1 MEMAP
6 GERCEIIVDLAD
18 GQTAKLLTIFEDEYE
33 ADGLVESVLELF
45 GLFSPPLPAPS
56 LILHVDR
63 ALPAHTAEL
72 PGRLN
77 TIGRPL
83 ESEIT
88 TTRDFLLE
96 MEGAHG
102 SASGHH
108 GMDMTIN
115 GVAMDMET
123 INERIKRGL

>member
-18 GQTAKLLTIFEDEYE
+18 GLTAKLLTIFEDEYE

-63 ALPAHTAEL
+63 NLPANTAEL
-72 PGRLN
+72 PGRLS

-88 TTRDFLLE
+88 ATRDFLLE
-96 MEGAHG
+96 MEGAH
-102 SASGHH
+102 
-108 GMDMTIN
+108 
-115 GVAMDMET
+115 
-123 INERIKRGL
+123 